1 MSPKSRLYTLVHAWK
16 NKPFH
21 ELSDVQG
28 THALNAVHETQDAG
42 SNANWSKRQTVSY
55 EPIFNAAG
63 NAMPAALFR
72 PLLSASD
79 SQVLR
84 LTMEGLDAASYW
96 HCCNRPIQIVLPLSP
111 SIVANA
117 QRIDALCDLI
127 LNSRLPVGLVHV
139 GITAIPSEAIRAN
152 CKEGL
157 LRLRR
162 IGVLLHL
169 MNANP
174 QSIQPQWLE
183 EMKFDGIHFSI
194 QELRSDDIAVA
205 NQQAKLLDALAMAR
219 TLGAALY
226 ATGITLIKD
235 LENAR
240 LLPVDFCYG
249 GLMMSPVSRHQ
260 ILHISDSRIAKA
272 IFAVKPHGSP
282 NQNGDKQ

>member
-1 MSPKSRLYTLVHAWK
+1 VPNLA
-16 NKPFH
+16 
-21 ELSDVQG
+21 
-28 THALNAVHETQDAG
+28 HETQDAG

-63 NAMPAALFR
+63 NAMSAALFR
-72 PLLSASD
+72 PLLGASD

-84 LTMEGLDAASYW
+84 FTMEGLDAASYW
-96 HCCNRPIQIVLPLSP
+96 HCCNRPIQILLPLSP
-111 SIVANA
+111 GVLANP

-127 LNSRLPVGLVHV
+127 LNSRLPVGLVHIGV
-139 GITAIPSEAIRAN
+139 TAIPTEALRTN

-183 EMKFDGIHFSI
+183 EMKFDGVHFSI
-194 QELRSDDIAVA
+194 QELRSDDIALA
-205 NQQAKLLDALAMAR
+205 NQQAQLLDALAMAR
-219 TLGAALY
+219 ELGAMLY
-226 ATGITLIKD
+226 ANGITLIKD

-272 IFAVKPHGSP
+272 IFAVKPHGST
-282 NQNGDKQ
+282 NQNGDRQ

>member
-1 MSPKSRLYTLVHAWK
+1 MSPKSRLYTLVRAWK
-16 NKPFH
+16 NKPFQELRDVHGECHFDPDH
-21 ELSDVQG
+21 ELS
-28 THALNAVHETQDAG
+28 
-42 SNANWSKRQTVSY
+42 SNASWSKRQTISY

-63 NAMPAALFR
+63 NAMCSALFR
-72 PLLSASD
+72 PLLSATD

-84 LTMEGLDAASYW
+84 LSMEGLDAASYW
-96 HCCNRPIQIVLPLSP
+96 HCCNRPIQILLPLSP
-111 SIVANA
+111 GVLANP
-117 QRIDALCDLI
+117 QRIDALTDLI

-139 GITAIPSEAIRAN
+139 GITGAPPEALSAS
-152 CKEGL
+152 CKVGL

-169 MNANP
+169 MNLSP
-174 QSIQPQWLE
+174 STISLSWLE
-183 EMKFDGIHFSI
+183 EIQLDGIHFSI
-194 QELRSDDIAVA
+194 QELRSDAIEHA
-205 NQQAKLLDALAMAR
+205 NQQATLLDALAIAR
-219 TLGAALY
+219 NHGASVY
-226 ATGITLIKD
+226 ASGITLIKD

-272 IFAVKPHGSP
+272 IFAVKPQENP